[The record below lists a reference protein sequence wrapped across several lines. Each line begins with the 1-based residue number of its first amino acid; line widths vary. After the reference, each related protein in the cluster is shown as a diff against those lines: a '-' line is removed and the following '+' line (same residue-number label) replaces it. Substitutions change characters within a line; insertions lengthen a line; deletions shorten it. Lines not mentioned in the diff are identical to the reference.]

1 MMKDARLLYV
11 NLTDGTTKVE
21 SLNGE
26 TYRKYP
32 GGSALGMY
40 ILLKEMDPTV
50 DPLSPENIL
59 VFSISPLTG
68 IPISGQS
75 RMNVATKSPLTGLAG
90 DSQVGGYIPAALAG
104 HGYDAIILKGKS
116 PKPVY
121 LYLGE
126 NKVELKDATGMWGQ
140 ITGDAEEW
148 IAADLGHEK
157 FESSIIGPGGE
168 NMVAYAAIMHRRSRA
183 NGRNG
188 VGAVMGSKNLKAL
201 VVQKTPPTKAVDQTG
216 MKTLTLNVKE
226 RMAANPVIVD
236 TAKHGSAVCVD
247 AHAAEGF
254 LPSFNWDKGIMD
266 DWINTS
272 GITITNTVLKERET
286 CFGCAIR
293 CKGVVDIP
301 GKADPSYGGPEYET
315 CATFGSY
322 CGNTDLGDICHA
334 NQLCNM
340 YGVDTISCGATIA
353 WAMDCFEKGILTT
366 ADTDGIELKY
376 GNGAAFEVLIK
387 KIALKE
393 PGIGALLAKGSAAAA
408 KEIGKGSEE
417 LVVASKGQ
425 EWPAHMVQFKPNLMV
440 HYSVN
445 PFGGDHQSVEHDP
458 ALMAPKDDQNW
469 LWPAM
474 LGEFEDCDR
483 YGVLDANKSKF
494 SWETQKFYAMM
505 DTLCLCQF
513 AWGPAW
519 QLYGP
524 MELVDFCKYAID
536 WDTSI
541 AELQEIGERRIVMMR
556 LFNQKLGFGRKDDIA
571 PKKAYIAI
579 EYGEGEVA
587 QLKPE
592 EFESALDA
600 YYDFAGWDIK
610 TGNPTPETIKRL
622 GLEWVMA

>member
-1 MMKDARLLYV
+1 MFKDARLLYV
-11 NLTDGTTKVE
+11 NLSDGTTKVE
-21 SLNGE
+21 TLDGE

-40 ILLKEMDPTV
+40 ILLKEMDPAV
-50 DPLSPENIL
+50 DPLSPENIM
-59 VFSISPLTG
+59 VFSVSPLTG

-90 DSQVGGYIPAALAG
+90 DSQVGGFIPQALAG
-104 HGYDAIILKGKS
+104 HGYDAIILKGKA

-121 LYLGE
+121 LYLDDD
-126 NKVELKDATGMWGQ
+126 KVELRDAAKLWGHT
-140 ITGDAEEW
+140 TGDTEEL
-148 IAADLGHEK
+148 IKEDLGHEK
-157 FESSIIGPGGE
+157 FESSIIGQGGE
-168 NMVAYAAIMHRRSRA
+168 NLIPYAAIMHRRSRA

-201 VVQKTPPTKAVDQTG
+201 VIRKKPPTRPVDPDG
-216 MKTLTLNVKE
+216 MKTLTLNVKD
-226 RMAANPVIVD
+226 RIAANQVIVD
-236 TAKHGSAVCVD
+236 TALHGSAICVD
-247 AHAAEGF
+247 AHAGEGF
-254 LPSFNWDKGIMD
+254 LPSYNWETGIME
-266 DWINTS
+266 DWIKTS

-301 GKADPSYGGPEYET
+301 GKADPKYGGPEYET
-315 CATFGSY
+315 CSVFGSY
-322 CGNTDLGDICHA
+322 CGNTDLGEICHA

-340 YGVDTISCGATIA
+340 YGIDTISCGATIA
-353 WAMDCFEKGILTT
+353 WAMDCYEKGILTDE
-366 ADTDGIELKY
+366 DTDGLPLKF
-376 GNGAAFEVLIK
+376 GDGQVFETLIN
-387 KIALKE
+387 KIAFRE

-408 KEIGKGSEE
+408 KEIGKGAED

-440 HYSVN
+440 HYAVN

-474 LGEFEDCDR
+474 LAEFEDCDS

-519 QLYGP
+519 QLYSP
-524 MELVDFCKYAID
+524 MDLVEFCKYAIG

-541 AELQEIGERRIVMMR
+541 AELQEIGERRINMMR
-556 LFNQKLGFGRKDDIA
+556 LFNAKLGFGRKDDVA
-571 PKKAYIAI
+571 PKKSYLPI
-579 EYGEGEVA
+579 EYGEGQVA
-587 QLKPE
+587 QLTEE
-592 EFESALDA
+592 EFESAMDA
-600 YYDFAGWDIK
+600 YFDFAGWDRT

-622 GLEWVMA
+622 GLEWI

>member
-21 SLNGE
+21 SLDGE

-40 ILLKEMDPTV
+40 ILLKEMDPAV
-50 DPLSPENIL
+50 EPLSPENLL

-104 HGYDAIILKGKS
+104 HGYDAIIFKGKS

-126 NKVELKDATGMWGQ
+126 GTVELRDATGMWGK
-140 ITGDAEEW
+140 ITGDSEEW

-168 NMVAYAAIMHRRSRA
+168 NMIAYAAIMHRRSRA

-201 VVQKTPPTKAVDQTG
+201 VVHKTPPVRPFDQAG
-216 MKTLTLNVKE
+216 LKTLTLNVKE

-254 LPSFNWDKGIMD
+254 LPSYNWDKGIME
-266 DWINTS
+266 DWIQTS

-340 YGVDTISCGATIA
+340 YGIDTISCGATIA
-353 WAMDCFEKGILTT
+353 WAMDCFEKGILTPE
-366 ADTDGIELKY
+366 DTDGIELKY
-376 GNGAAFEVLIK
+376 GNGEAFDALIK
-387 KIALKE
+387 KIAVKE

-408 KEIGKGSEE
+408 KELGKGSEE

-425 EWPAHMVQFKPNLMV
+425 EWPAHMVQFKPNLIV

-474 LGEFEDCDR
+474 LADFEDCDR

-524 MELVDFCKYAID
+524 MELVEFCKYALD

-556 LFNQKLGFGRKDDIA
+556 LFNEKLGFGRKDDVA
-571 PKKAYIAI
+571 PKKAYIPI
-579 EYGEGEVA
+579 EYGEGDVA
-587 QLKPE
+587 QLTPE

-600 YYDFAGWDIK
+600 YYGLAGWDLGN
-610 TGNPTPETIKRL
+610 GNPTPETIKRL
-622 GLEWVMA
+622 GLEWVVQ